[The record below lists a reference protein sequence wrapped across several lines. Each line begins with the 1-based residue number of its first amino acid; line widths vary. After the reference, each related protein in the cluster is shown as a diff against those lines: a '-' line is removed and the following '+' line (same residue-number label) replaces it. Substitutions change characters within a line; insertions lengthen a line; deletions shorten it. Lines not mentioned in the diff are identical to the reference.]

1 MYCNDWELNGMT
13 VPRERTNA
21 VIFTESFLK
30 SLLDSKATPRVPRAV
45 RQQASHLLRH
55 YPSQWEMETIAAR
68 EDGEL
73 QSVQMKIFGKGF
85 S

>member
-1 MYCNDWELNGMT
+1 VT

-30 SLLDSKATPRVPRAV
+30 DLLNPKVTPRVPRSI
-45 RQQASHLLRH
+45 RQQATHCLRH

-68 EDGEL
+68 EDGET
-73 QSVQMKIFGKGF
+73 QPVQMKIFGKGF
-85 S
+85 I

>member
-1 MYCNDWELNGMT
+1 MT

-30 SLLDSKATPRVPRAV
+30 SLLDPKQTPRVPKSV

-55 YPSQWEMETIAAR
+55 YPSQFEMEVISSR
-68 EDGEL
+68 EDGE
-73 QSVQMKIFGKGF
+73 QEAIKMKIFGKGF
-85 S
+85 G

>member
-1 MYCNDWELNGMT
+1 MT

-30 SLLDSKATPRVPRAV
+30 RLMDPRATPRVPRSI

-68 EDGEL
+68 EDGES
-73 QSVQMKIFGKGF
+73 QPVQIKIFGKGF

>member
-1 MYCNDWELNGMT
+1 

-30 SLLDSKATPRVPRAV
+30 DLLNPKATPRVPRSI
-45 RQQASHLLRH
+45 RQQAARCLHH

-68 EDGEL
+68 EDGEAHP
-73 QSVQMKIFGKGF
+73 VQLKIFGKGF
-85 S
+85 V

>member
-1 MYCNDWELNGMT
+1 MT

-30 SLLDSKATPRVPRAV
+30 SLLDSKATPRVPKSI
-45 RQQASHLLRH
+45 RQHAGHLLRH

-68 EDGEL
+68 EDGEDHPVKL
-73 QSVQMKIFGKGF
+73 KIFGKGF
-85 S
+85 A

>member
-1 MYCNDWELNGMT
+1 MT

-21 VIFTESFLK
+21 VIFTENFLK
-30 SLLDSKATPRVPRAV
+30 SLQDPKATPRVPRSV

-68 EDGEL
+68 EDGETNP
-73 QSVQMKIFGKGF
+73 VQMKIFGKGF